1 MGRDI
6 YKYIQTCDMCQRNK
20 GTNQSPAGL
29 LQPLDIPGRR
39 WEQITMDFIVQLPL
53 TRQKHDAIV
62 VFVDRMTKRAYFQ
75 PTTTNATAPEIA
87 DIFFNTIF
95 RNHGLPKVIVS
106 DRDTKFTS
114 KFWKALFK
122 QLDTKLAMSTAF
134 HPQTDGQTER
144 MNRTLEQM
152 LRIYTNYA
160 QDDWD
165 KLLTIAEF
173 AYNNSVQ
180 SSIGYTPFEL
190 DCGQA
195 PNTPSNLINLH
206 PTNVEATDN
215 FLNRWD
221 NMMKIAQ
228 DNLSLAQQKQQKYAD
243 QHRRHSKFDKGQ
255 KVLLSSLHI
264 NDPINKDRPKKK
276 LTPKYLGPFE
286 IIEKISPTAYKLQLP
301 RTWKIHPV
309 FHISL
314 LKPYNTDDNEF
325 NREIPEQPEILV
337 EDEELEYE
345 VENIL
350 NKKYVRN
357 KPFYLIKWKNYPLY
371 DATSEPKEN
380 LTNCP
385 ELLKQFDANK
395 MA

>member
-1 MGRDI
+1 
-6 YKYIQTCDMCQRNK
+6 
-20 GTNQSPAGL
+20 
-29 LQPLDIPGRR
+29 
-39 WEQITMDFIVQLPL
+39 MDFIVQLPL

-106 DRDTKFTS
+106 DRDAKFTS

-180 SSIGYTPFEL
+180 SSTGYTPFEL

-195 PNTPSNLINLH
+195 PNTPSNLTNLH
-206 PTNVEATDN
+206 PT
-215 FLNRWD
+215 
-221 NMMKIAQ
+221 
-228 DNLSLAQQKQQKYAD
+228 
-243 QHRRHSKFDKGQ
+243 
-255 KVLLSSLHI
+255 
-264 NDPINKDRPKKK
+264 
-276 LTPKYLGPFE
+276 
-286 IIEKISPTAYKLQLP
+286 
-301 RTWKIHPV
+301 
-309 FHISL
+309 
-314 LKPYNTDDNEF
+314 
-325 NREIPEQPEILV
+325 
-337 EDEELEYE
+337 
-345 VENIL
+345 
-350 NKKYVRN
+350 RN
-357 KPFYLIKWKNYPLY
+357 N
-371 DATSEPKEN
+371 
-380 LTNCP
+380 
-385 ELLKQFDANK
+385 
-395 MA
+395 